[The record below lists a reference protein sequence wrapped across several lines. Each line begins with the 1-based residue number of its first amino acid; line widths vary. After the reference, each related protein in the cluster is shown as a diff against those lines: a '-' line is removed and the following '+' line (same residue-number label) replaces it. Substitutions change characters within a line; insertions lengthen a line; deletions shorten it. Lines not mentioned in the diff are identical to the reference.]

1 MKYFYWSEAMQSKK
15 WMASGAVVATLLA
28 GLTGCGGSVDAEVD
42 DVAVPEL
49 PQGIWRGTV
58 GTDTV
63 SVIVLPAASPSAG
76 ELWSIGRD
84 SLGGT
89 RLLKA
94 DVALDGGTFVGTGSL
109 LSSSP
114 TSITP
119 NVSVSAA
126 GAGDPLSSLSFTLG
140 SDSSNLSFAGYYA
153 DSATLSDWTG
163 QWQNSQTLGSAG
175 TLLTTWTV
183 SAEGAIS
190 GTRSDG
196 CSYQGSVALRPEAK
210 AVVDIEVEETCASTT
225 VDFRSIG
232 SPGVNGEGNVV
243 GRIVT
248 LLRTDG
254 QSFSL
259 LLFSPATPP

>member
-1 MKYFYWSEAMQSKK
+1 MQSKK
-15 WMASGAVVATLLA
+15 WMASGVMLTALLS

-63 SVIVLPAASPSAG
+63 SVIVLPTASPSAG

-94 DVALDGGTFVGTGSL
+94 DVALDGNAFVGTGSL

-114 TSITP
+114 TGITP

-140 SDSSNLSFAGYYA
+140 SDSANLSFAGYYA
-153 DSATLSDWTG
+153 DSATLADWTG

-183 SAEGAIS
+183 SAEGVIS
-190 GTRSDG
+190 GERSDG
-196 CSYQGSVALRPEAK
+196 CVYQGNIALRPEAK

-225 VDFRSIG
+225 VTSTTVDFRGIG

-248 LLRTDG
+248 LLRADG